1 MSTVSRIEGASRLTA
16 IVTVLIACLF
26 GAQALGFD
34 LNNLLA
40 VGGISGLAIGLAGR
54 EILGNVF
61 MGLMLY
67 ATQPFSPGEH
77 VKFSTPSQKD
87 IIDGLVVDVGL
98 FRTTVRSFER
108 EMFLIPNRCALRRCA
123 CRGVPGALL
132 HGFLFRCVRMH
143 SGADEVRVL
152 LLVA

>member
-16 IVTVLIACLF
+16 IVTVLVAALF

-67 ATQPFSPGEH
+67 ATQPFAPGEH
-77 VKFSTPSQKD
+77 VKFTTPSQKD
-87 IIDGLVVDVGL
+87 LIDGLVVDVGL

-108 EMFLIPNRCALRRCA
+108 EMYLIPNRCGRESGKRAGWRGMHGRRCVG
-123 CRGVPGALL
+123 GVVV
-132 HGFLFRCVRMH
+132 C
-143 SGADEVRVL
+143 
-152 LLVA
+152 